1 MLVIVFFFFKQKTAY
16 EMRISDWSSE
26 VCSSDLLPRVDLGQ
40 ERRLALPLRLARG
53 WCGSCP
59 ERHEEVRDRR
69 GGNRSHQTRE
79 CVDGLEELFHVG
91 RGELTDRLH
100 VAERPDT
107 TRARDELGLEIH
119 GVLLVRRVSAV
130 ALVPVEVVIRRG
142 AGRSEER
149 RVGEEG
155 VCSCRYGWA

>member
-79 CVDGLEELFHVG
+79 CVDGREELFHVG
-91 RGELTDRLH
+91 RGALKDRKS
-100 VAERPDT
+100 V
-107 TRARDELGLEIH
+107 
-119 GVLLVRRVSAV
+119 VSG
-130 ALVPVEVVIRRG
+130 RRG
-142 AGRSEER
+142 SVSVDRGGCSILQKKTKTAMKQ
-149 RVGEEG
+149 G
-155 VCSCRYGWA
+155 V